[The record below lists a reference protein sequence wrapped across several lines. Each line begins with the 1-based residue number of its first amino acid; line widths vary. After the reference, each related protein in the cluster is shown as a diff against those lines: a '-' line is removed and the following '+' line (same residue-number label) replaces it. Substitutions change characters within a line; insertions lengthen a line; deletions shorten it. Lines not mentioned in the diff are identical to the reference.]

1 MAKTLRSEV
10 RWQIGPPYGTDR
22 CVSKV
27 ADRRLRGLCPLC
39 IRLRWLTW
47 VKFSAFTSCF
57 WQTTH
62 KQM

>member
-10 RWQIGPPYGTDR
+10 RWQIGPPYGTDG

-39 IRLRWLTW
+39 VFVCVGSLG
-47 VKFSAFTSCF
+47 
-57 WQTTH
+57 
-62 KQM
+62 